1 MTARYEELVDK
12 AGIRS
17 LTEVNARNRSVEVE
31 AELVRLRLQAG
42 KSLCEMASSENAGRP
57 ESEDVFAGCTGL
69 PEIAASDLSG
79 STLAAGILH
88 HGGLLV
94 RGLYSPAHLDR
105 LQEVAASQ
113 EEANR
118 GNNLPLSCTPYTLF
132 DLLEIYRECG
142 LLAAVTDYLDGEPL
156 LFADRAKLRHYRVEN
171 DAYAAIPWHQ
181 DVNFFGPR
189 SYGVNCWA
197 AVTACGTGNPGLAI
211 IPTNVERRIGWKEE
225 DGIAPLSYA
234 QSLPKGTFDDL
245 IAEHPP
251 AYPALEP
258 GDALLFDEMTVHR
271 TSSKAWEMAEQIVT
285 VSWFFRASGFPGWGT
300 PLAL

>member
-1 MTARYEELVDK
+1 MSTRYKELIDA
-12 AGIRS
+12 AGIRA
-17 LTEVNARNRSVEVE
+17 LTEENSRDRSSEVE
-31 AELVRLRLQAG
+31 AELVRLRLQVG
-42 KSLCEMASSENAGRP
+42 KALCELAGPVKTERP
-57 ESEDVFAGCTGL
+57 KSEDMFAGCTGL
-69 PEIAASDLSG
+69 PEVAASDLNG
-79 STLAAGILH
+79 STLAAGIVH

-94 RGLYSPAHLDR
+94 RGLYRPAQLER

-113 EEANR
+113 EEVNR
-118 GNNLPLSCTPYTLF
+118 GNNGPLSCTPYTLF

-225 DGIAPLSYA
+225 DGIAPLGYA
-234 QSLPKGTFDDL
+234 QALPKGTFDDL
-245 IAEHPP
+245 IAEYPP

-271 TSSKAWEMAEQIVT
+271 TASKAWEMAEQIVT
-285 VSWFFRASGFPGWGT
+285 VSWFFRASGFPEWGN